1 MASGLGFLKI
11 KSEKKGGIFLT
22 RIEVRRDEP
31 IDKAL
36 RKFKSKLRKEG
47 LLEEM
52 KRREF
57 YEKPSQKKR
66 RVLAQA
72 IKREKRRQRE
82 ADFQ

>member
-1 MASGLGFLKI
+1 M
-11 KSEKKGGIFLT
+11 T

-57 YEKPSQKKR
+57 YEKPSQRKR
-66 RVLAQA
+66 RELAQA

>member
-1 MASGLGFLKI
+1 M
-11 KSEKKGGIFLT
+11 T

-66 RVLAQA
+66 RELAQA

>member
-1 MASGLGFLKI
+1 M
-11 KSEKKGGIFLT
+11 T

-36 RKFKSKLRKEG
+36 RKFKSKIRKEG

-57 YEKPSQKKR
+57 YEKPSQKR
-66 RVLAQA
+66 RRELAQA